1 MRIRLLTI
9 AIAGLLF
16 ALMVAPSGTAQ
27 KPGHEVTLRTPV
39 FRGAASLVPMRTQ
52 SQAAA
57 SSQAS
62 TITRTPL
69 EVDTQATARPSS
81 GPTSPSAPHPAPPG
95 IKLSSIMESGTSL
108 TFNGL
113 DSVDSANVNP
123 IFDIEPPDQ
132 GLCAGNGFV
141 IETIN
146 VVIAVYDTT
155 GVMLQPPTSM
165 NSFFLQP
172 FNVILTDPRCYYD
185 AADGRFFVTIEDM
198 PPDGR
203 SYLDIAVSNDS
214 NPLHGFVLFQID
226 TTDDGSGTTPFHLG
240 CPCYGDQ
247 PLIGADEYGFFI
259 STNEIGI
266 NTSVF
271 NGAQIYA
278 MSKKLLEGFLVGTV
292 VQFGDIVDNDGADL
306 AYSIQ
311 PATSPD
317 PVAQLPAGAEFLLAS
332 RDFSGEGSNTLGVW
346 AITNTSSLVNV
357 KPNLTLQ
364 EKVVNT
370 PAFYT
375 NPNPATQ
382 KRGPVPLGASL
393 GDREGKLNADDDRMQ
408 QVVFA
413 GGLLHGAL
421 TTNDLSTKLAAI
433 DIFRV
438 KPMIASTGKLAV
450 TGVRAVELSSPDLNL
465 FYPAIAV
472 NANNVGV
479 ITFDVSGPSLFP
491 SAAFGHYNGATFTL
505 SRFHFSAAG
514 KAPEDGFT
522 CHPPFS
528 HGVCRWGDY
537 SGAAWD
543 PTNPNQIWIAN
554 EFISGLERETYTD
567 WGTTISAVPVP

>member
-1 MRIRLLTI
+1 MRIRLFTI

-16 ALMVAPSGTAQ
+16 ALVVPSGTAQ
-27 KPGHEVTLRTPV
+27 KRGHRVTLRTPV
-39 FRGAASLVPMRTQ
+39 FRGAASLAPMHTQ
-52 SQAAA
+52 SQAAV

-62 TITRTPL
+62 PITRTPL
-69 EVDTQATARPSS
+69 EFDTQATARPSS
-81 GPTSPSAPHPAPPG
+81 GPTPAPATHPAPPS
-95 IKLSSIMESGTSL
+95 IKLPSILESGTNL

-146 VVIAVYDTT
+146 VVMAVYDTT

-198 PPDGR
+198 TPDGR
-203 SYLDIAVSNDS
+203 SSLDIAVSNDN
-214 NPLHGFVLFQID
+214 NPLHGFGLFQID
-226 TTDDGSGTTPFHLG
+226 TTDDGSGTTPFHSG

-266 NTSVF
+266 KASVF

-278 MSKKLLEGFLVGTV
+278 MSKQLLEGFIVGTV
-292 VQFGDIVDNDGADL
+292 VQFGDIVDNDGNDL

-317 PVAQLPAGAEFLLAS
+317 LARELPAGAEFLLAS
-332 RDFSGEGSNTLGVW
+332 RDFSGAGSNTLGVW

-364 EKVVNT
+364 ERVVNT

-375 NPNPATQ
+375 SPNPVAQ
-382 KRGPVPLGASL
+382 KRGPTPLGTSL
-393 GDREGKLNADDDRMQ
+393 GEREGRLNADDDRMQ

-413 GGLLHGAL
+413 GGFLHGAL
-421 TTNDLSTKLAAI
+421 TTNELSTNLAAI

-438 KPMIASTGKLAV
+438 KPMITNAGKLV
-450 TGVRAVELSSPDLNL
+450 ITGVRAVELSSPTLSL

-479 ITFDVSGPSLFP
+479 ITFDASGPSFFP

-505 SRFHFSAAG
+505 SRFHLSATG
-514 KAPEDGFT
+514 KTPEDGFT

-543 PTNPNQIWIAN
+543 PTNPDQIWIAN
-554 EFISGLERETYTD
+554 EFISGLERDTFTN